1 MDPVSQGTLGAIFAQ
16 THGPKHY
23 LAKAAIIGALAGMAA
38 DLDVLINSASDP
50 LLAIDFHRHF
60 THSLFF
66 IPIGGLLC
74 SLLLY
79 PLLGR
84 FWGLSF
90 RQTFIWCLIGYATH
104 GLLDGCTTYGTK
116 LLWPLT
122 DERYSLDVIAI
133 VDPMFTLPVLALV
146 VLGAIKQ
153 SRRFVKWALLWGA
166 FYLSLG
172 YLQHERALNLGNE
185 VAQSR
190 GHQVLRL
197 EAKPSFGNLA
207 VWKAVYETED
217 RYYVDAVKP
226 GLMGSKT
233 WDGESVLKLN
243 IARDFPELDPSSQ
256 QAVDIER
263 FRTSSAGFIAVDPR
277 NPRWIGDVRYSLLPH
292 KVAPLWGIEL
302 KPDAADE
309 EHVGFYT
316 RRDNAKEAL
325 MEIARM
331 VFE

>member
-1 MDPVSQGTLGAIFAQ
+1 MDPISQGTVGALFAQ
-16 THGPKHY
+16 THGPRQS
-23 LAKAAIIGALAGMAA
+23 LAKAAIIGALAGMTA
-38 DLDVLINSASDP
+38 DLDALINSTGDP
-50 LLAIDFHRHF
+50 LLAIEFHRHF

-66 IPIGGLLC
+66 IPIGGLIC

-84 FWGLSF
+84 RWGMSF

-122 DERYSLDVIAI
+122 DERYSLDIISI
-133 VDPMFTLPVLALV
+133 VDPMFTLPVLALIV
-146 VLGAIKQ
+146 AAAIKK
-153 SRRFVKWALLWGA
+153 SRRYVMWGLLWGA
-166 FYLSLG
+166 FYFSLG
-172 YLQHERALNLGNE
+172 YVQHERALTLGRE
-185 VAQSR
+185 IAQAR
-190 GHQVLRL
+190 GHEVLRL

-207 VWKAVYETED
+207 VWKVVYETRD
-217 RYYVDAVKP
+217 RYYVDAVRP
-226 GLMGSKT
+226 GWSGSKT
-233 WDGESVLKLN
+233 WEGESVPKLN
-243 IARDFPELDPSSQ
+243 IERDFPGLDLSSQ

-263 FRTSSAGFIAVDPR
+263 FRESSAGFIAVDPR
-277 NPRWIGDVRYSLLPH
+277 NPLFVGDVRYSLLPH

-302 KPDAADE
+302 KPDADKE

-316 RRDNAKEAL
+316 RRDNAGEAFKQ
-325 MEIARM
+325 IVRM